1 MVQSPNLLMPS
12 LTASEPESNRATQLD
27 RNEDIEAVAKSHRLV
42 KMMHKHV
49 LQQSTAIKTSENP
62 YLA

>member
-1 MVQSPNLLMPS
+1 MPS
-12 LTASEPESNRATQLD
+12 LTASEPESNRAMHLD
-27 RNEDIEAVAKSHRLV
+27 QNEDIEAVAKSHRLV

-49 LQQSTAIKTSENP
+49 LQQLTAIKTSENP